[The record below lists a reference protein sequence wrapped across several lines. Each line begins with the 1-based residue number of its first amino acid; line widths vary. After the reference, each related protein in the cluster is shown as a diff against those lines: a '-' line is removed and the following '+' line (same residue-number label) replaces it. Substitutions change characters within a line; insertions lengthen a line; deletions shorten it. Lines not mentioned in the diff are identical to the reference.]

1 MLNILNFI
9 VALVLVFFTILIFH
23 PTNRYKLVKSK
34 EEQLFLQKTLITT
47 IFNLLIIILITLG
60 IFGSNKNK
68 IFFIELL
75 LFNIYIITI
84 VLYNYFLAFELFS
97 TFSNPV
103 HYFNRLFKQQRYN
116 YLPECIIFAG
126 SILTLIIDFFTSK
139 NKYDK
144 IQKEVESFES
154 KFYCYRGTIFI
165 IIGIWKSFVII
176 ILSISSLVLCYKI
189 KTKIQ
194 KFCFKN
200 QEKLYDLIGKR
211 ITSNYLY
218 IIYGIFYTFPI
229 ITSVKL
235 STAYNIFGVIFFII
249 IILNDFNI
257 HISII
262 STTKFCEYRLKKT
275 FLQYFCSF
283 FYKPPKYTSSS
294 VPLVNESSINE
305 VSGMTTFQNETTT
318 ALEIITKN
326 PKDKELVSIYKSGI
340 FIEDYF
346 FYFFDQI
353 LNIITAS
360 IFHVYNSKY
369 FSTQANEQRLSTNI
383 QIGADMSSIGGTMQ
397 NFSVSNFGNNNN
409 KTVIGSTSEV
419 GEETTKFDIIKNM
432 EKDDLHRFKEV
443 LENDVNISNNNNF
456 LNISIKSYFTTKCVE
471 SIYEQKLKGK
481 NIGNSLLSHMI
492 LTNVAKN
499 KNKENPNAYFWSL
512 LAANGKEEYFNK
524 LKNTNFKT
532 YDKNYNIDIFD
543 TDDSD
548 LNTEDKN
555 NNQAVL
561 LDKYFTYIHGKG
573 IKGTFI
579 PLLVGVFKI
588 KINNFKTLL
597 VLITRNSFV
606 ENVPKNFFTYWQL
619 IRFLSSKPQK
629 MASSQFNAGSLVK
642 DDPIFERS
650 FQIETKKENPNY
662 NKIAIKNYI
671 EFDETIEADIEF
683 LRNCGSLNF
692 DLLLM
697 YYEYEN
703 TQKHE
708 KQGAIKIRQTNTGT
722 EIIEES
728 LPKGGMFDDVASSPI
743 SKPDSLAGGILSMGG
758 EFFDD
763 NDFGG
768 KHFNPTKQIGNLVEV
783 DEKVNISGYE
793 GVFDSF
799 SCLCFFTFE
808 NVFDIRKRVSITMNY
823 YKSFK
828 NKIMSN
834 FTEYKN
840 K

>member
-1 MLNILNFI
+1 MSLVLDFLNVI
-9 VALVLVFFTILIFH
+9 VAIVLIFFTVIIFH
-23 PTNRYKLVKSK
+23 PTNKYKLVKSK
-34 EEQLFLQKTLITT
+34 EEQLFLQKTLLTT
-47 IFNLLIIILITLG
+47 IFNSLIILIYVFIILNDD
-60 IFGSNKNK
+60 SKRPK
-68 IFFIELL
+68 LFFLSLL
-75 LFNIYIITI
+75 LFNIYIMAI
-84 VLYNYFLAFELFS
+84 VLYNFFLAFELYS
-97 TFSNPV
+97 TFTNPV

-116 YLPECIIFAG
+116 YIPEYIIILV
-126 SILTLIIDFFTSK
+126 SIITLGIDYLSNRNDYEDPKGNFNCNDS
-139 NKYDK
+139 
-144 IQKEVESFES
+144 
-154 KFYCYRGTIFI
+154 TIFI
-165 IIGIWKSFVII
+165 ILGKWKSFIII
-176 ILSISSLVLCYKI
+176 ILSVISLALCYKI
-189 KTKIQ
+189 KKHIQ

-200 QEKLYDLIGKR
+200 QEKVYDLIGKR
-211 ITSNYLY
+211 ISSNYLY
-218 IIYGIFYTFPI
+218 LIYGIFFTFPI
-229 ITSVKL
+229 ITSVEL
-235 STAYNIFGVIFFII
+235 SEAYNVFGEIFFII
-249 IILNDFNI
+249 IILNDFTI
-257 HISII
+257 HISIM
-262 STTKFCEYRLKKT
+262 STTKFCEYRLKHT
-275 FLQYFCSF
+275 LLQYFCSF

-294 VPLVNESSINE
+294 VPLVSESSINE

-318 ALEIITKN
+318 ALDIITKN

-346 FYFFDQI
+346 FHFFDQI
-353 LNIITAS
+353 LNILSAS

-369 FSTQANEQRLSTNI
+369 FSSQANEQRLSTSI

-397 NFSVSNFGNNNN
+397 NLTVSNLGNNNN
-409 KTVIGSTSEV
+409 KTQIGSSSEV
-419 GEETTKFDIIKNM
+419 GEDTTSFDIIKNM

-443 LENDVNISNNNNF
+443 LENDINVSNNNNY
-456 LNISIKSYFTTKCVE
+456 LNISVKSYFTTKCVE

-481 NIGNSLLSHMI
+481 NIANSLLSHMI
-492 LTNVAKN
+492 LTNSSKN
-499 KNKENPNAYFWSL
+499 RNKDNPNAYFWSL
-512 LAANGKEEYFNK
+512 FSANGKEEYFNK

-532 YDKNYNIDIFD
+532 FDKNLNLDIFD

-548 LNTEDKN
+548 LNLDGKN
-555 NNQAVL
+555 NNLAVL

-619 IRFLSSKPQK
+619 IRFLNSKPQK

-671 EFDETIEADIEF
+671 EFEETIEADIEF
-683 LRNCGSLNF
+683 LKNCGAINF

-708 KQGAIKIRQTNTGT
+708 KQGAIKIRQTNAGT

-728 LPKGGMFDDVASSPI
+728 LPKGGMFDDIASSPI
-743 SKPDSLAGGILSMGG
+743 SKPDSLGGGIFSMGAD
-758 EFFDD
+758 FLDD

-768 KHFNPTKQIGNLVEV
+768 KNFNPTKQIGNLVDV
-783 DEKVNISGYE
+783 DEKINISGYE

-799 SCLCFFTFE
+799 NCLCFFTFE
-808 NVFDIRKRVSITMNY
+808 NVFDIRKRVSLAINY
-823 YKSFK
+823 YNNFK
-828 NKIMSN
+828 NKIMNN
-834 FTEYKN
+834 FTGYKKN
-840 K
+840 